1 MLPDMIGTTN
11 YGPHWR
17 NSRQIAKEFLS
28 TQWIQATSDIRT
40 AEVRNMLHQLL
51 ESHKMSHQNSNGS
64 NHYAELDFRASLFEL
79 MLNMTMMIMAG
90 KRLSSAKVE
99 DLEDMKQYREAIE
112 DWFELSRV
120 KAEDFFSLLRMLD
133 LSGVMKKMRHATYV
147 IEAMVQKLIE
157 EHRREGVEKRK
168 TMVGRM
174 LELQQENP
182 NNCSDFVIRNI
193 CIVSVSK
200 LYLEKHSR
208 FFYEI
213 QFCLLS

>member
-1 MLPDMIGTTN
+1 
-11 YGPHWR
+11 
-17 NSRQIAKEFLS
+17 
-28 TQWIQATSDIRT
+28 
-40 AEVRNMLHQLL
+40 
-51 ESHKMSHQNSNGS
+51 
-64 NHYAELDFRASLFEL
+64 
-79 MLNMTMMIMAG
+79 
-90 KRLSSAKVE
+90 
-99 DLEDMKQYREAIE
+99 LEDMKQYREAIE